1 MAASSVASSN
11 LTPSAFPPLSAPS
24 KISISVSSLRLKCL
38 APLIYNSIST
48 LTYCCKTSFTISR
61 EQPLGSP
68 SPWWS
73 TLLSD
78 CTCLDLRSQFWGH
91 FPLWF
96 PCLFPVWNHLWCISE
111 QRPLLMSLS
120 SRSPRAP
127 GTQISLSP
135 ASKTLS
141 HLHFSKFLVSD
152 NISFFC
158 IFCYF
163 LCIWAQTLIPICHSP
178 IFPGRCSWAS
188 GSFTASYVG
197 PFPSQT
203 NVG

>member
-1 MAASSVASSN
+1 MSGTPRLEFNKHSN
-11 LTPSAFPPLSAPS
+11 LLLWNLPWAALGFPIPLVVYSAFWLHLP
-24 KISISVSSLRLKCL
+24 
-38 APLIYNSIST
+38 
-48 LTYCCKTSFTISR
+48 
-61 EQPLGSP
+61 
-68 SPWWS
+68 
-73 TLLSD
+73 
-78 CTCLDLRSQFWGH
+78 RSEIPTFRA

-96 PCLFPVWNHLWCISE
+96 PCLFPVWNHLQCISE

-120 SRSPRAP
+120 SRYPKAQR
-127 GTQISLSP
+127 TQISLSP

-141 HLHFSKFLVSD
+141 CLHFSKFSFSD
-152 NISFFC
+152 NISFFY

-178 IFPGRCSWAS
+178 IFPGWCSWAS